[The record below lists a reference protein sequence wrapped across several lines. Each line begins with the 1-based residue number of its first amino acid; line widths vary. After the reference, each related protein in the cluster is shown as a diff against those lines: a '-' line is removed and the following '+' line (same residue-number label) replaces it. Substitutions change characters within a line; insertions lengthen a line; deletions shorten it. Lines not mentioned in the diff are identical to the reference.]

1 MDAALSYSTIN
12 SESSQIKGTILKSSI
27 EKERRPSVQYK
38 KDQKEDT
45 VSLKLNY
52 SSAEKDL
59 QKPLINTWTRYNDDG
74 NPILLQN

>member
-45 VSLKLNY
+45 VSLKLN
-52 SSAEKDL
+52 
-59 QKPLINTWTRYNDDG
+59 
-74 NPILLQN
+74 